1 MKEIATEKN
10 RIWNVEIEIL
20 DVFDKV
26 CRDNNL
32 KYSLAY
38 GTLLGAVRHQG
49 FIPWDDDIDVMMP
62 RKDYDRLLEI
72 WNSQVTNE
80 YIIQNYKT
88 DFDYTNNFSKIR
100 KNHTTFLQSEDEK
113 NKKYH
118 KGLFIDVFPIDRVA
132 TNKLGRIIQYVFCA
146 INLLYSRGYTS
157 NSTGLMHAMEKLF
170 LLLGKKTQRRILFRT
185 EKIIGYW
192 NSKKSNQ
199 LFSCCTIECCKKYYS
214 ADIFDH
220 LQLVCFNGKKYFSV
234 KDYDAM
240 LKIDYGDYMKL
251 PPKEKQVWTHHP
263 ILVNFNKILKK

>member
-132 TNKLGRIIQYVFCA
+132 TNKLGRIVQ
-146 INLLYSRGYTS
+146 
-157 NSTGLMHAMEKLF
+157 
-170 LLLGKKTQRRILFRT
+170 
-185 EKIIGYW
+185 
-192 NSKKSNQ
+192 
-199 LFSCCTIECCKKYYS
+199 
-214 ADIFDH
+214 
-220 LQLVCFNGKKYFSV
+220 
-234 KDYDAM
+234 
-240 LKIDYGDYMKL
+240 
-251 PPKEKQVWTHHP
+251 
-263 ILVNFNKILKK
+263 